1 MRKKAL
7 RKDFYMEIRK
17 SFGRFLSIFFIVAI
31 GTAFFSGIRAAE
43 PDMRLS
49 GDVYFDQSK
58 LMDLQVISTMGL
70 TADDLQAIRE
80 IKGVE
85 QAQPVYSMDALCDVD
100 GSQKVVH
107 IFSFQDGINELKAE
121 KGRMPEKADEC
132 VADADFLASSGYQI
146 GDKITFLKDEDT
158 EVTEELTQSTFQIVG
173 SVSSPEYISFSRG
186 SSMIGNGSVS
196 GFVSVL
202 PESFQMDAYTE
213 ISIQVKGAKEETA
226 FTKEYDN
233 LVDETKKKVE
243 AIQSEREDIRRE
255 ELMQQMDQ
263 KQAELLAEVPPE
275 AMEIAAPQIQQQ
287 IEQQKASLEQGK
299 WYVNDREDLTEY
311 SGYGENADRMRA
323 IGQVF
328 PVLFFLVAALISL
341 TSMTRMVEEQRT
353 QIGTLKALGYSRFSI
368 AGKYLGYAFWAT
380 VGGCIF
386 GVLAGEKLLPYII
399 VTAYGIMYPHMH
411 NVEIPYHLYYGILA
425 SATALL
431 CTMGATL
438 FSCYK
443 ELREQAA
450 ELMRPPAPKKG
461 KRVFL
466 EKIPSLWSQFNFI
479 WKATIRNLLRYKKRF
494 FMTVFGIGGCMALLL
509 VGFGLRDSIFAIANI
524 QYHELQL
531 YDANIILNTG
541 ASEQEQNNVEQEL
554 YWDDRVERTAKG
566 YLGQA
571 TVKSGIEER
580 DIYINVPEDLHDF
593 EELVVFRDRK
603 SRTRYD
609 LGSEGAILTEKMAR
623 LLDVTQGDRIT
634 VCQEGKKDVEVKV
647 GKICENYMGH
657 YLYIEPEL
665 YQSLYGKNPE
675 YNSVYFQMKEDQK
688 EQLEDLGET
697 VLEREGALNI
707 SYTKSIEEQLD
718 DMLGSLDIV
727 MGVLVISAG
736 MLAFVV
742 LYNLNSINITERRR
756 EMATLKVLGFYDNE
770 VSAYVYRENMI
781 LTVIGGVAGMLLGN
795 ILHRFVIVT
804 VEVDSTMFGRNID
817 TASYGYSFLITLAFS
832 VLVNLVMYFKLRK
845 IDMVESLKSVE

>member
-287 IEQQKASLEQGK
+287 IEQQKTSLEQGK

-323 IGQVF
+323 IGRVF

-341 TSMTRMVEEQRT
+341 
-353 QIGTLKALGYSRFSI
+353 
-368 AGKYLGYAFWAT
+368 
-380 VGGCIF
+380 
-386 GVLAGEKLLPYII
+386 
-399 VTAYGIMYPHMH
+399 
-411 NVEIPYHLYYGILA
+411 
-425 SATALL
+425 
-431 CTMGATL
+431 
-438 FSCYK
+438 
-443 ELREQAA
+443 
-450 ELMRPPAPKKG
+450 
-461 KRVFL
+461 
-466 EKIPSLWSQFNFI
+466 
-479 WKATIRNLLRYKKRF
+479 
-494 FMTVFGIGGCMALLL
+494 
-509 VGFGLRDSIFAIANI
+509 
-524 QYHELQL
+524 
-531 YDANIILNTG
+531 
-541 ASEQEQNNVEQEL
+541 
-554 YWDDRVERTAKG
+554 
-566 YLGQA
+566 
-571 TVKSGIEER
+571 
-580 DIYINVPEDLHDF
+580 
-593 EELVVFRDRK
+593 
-603 SRTRYD
+603 
-609 LGSEGAILTEKMAR
+609 
-623 LLDVTQGDRIT
+623 
-634 VCQEGKKDVEVKV
+634 
-647 GKICENYMGH
+647 
-657 YLYIEPEL
+657 
-665 YQSLYGKNPE
+665 
-675 YNSVYFQMKEDQK
+675 
-688 EQLEDLGET
+688 
-697 VLEREGALNI
+697 
-707 SYTKSIEEQLD
+707 
-718 DMLGSLDIV
+718 
-727 MGVLVISAG
+727 
-736 MLAFVV
+736 
-742 LYNLNSINITERRR
+742 
-756 EMATLKVLGFYDNE
+756 
-770 VSAYVYRENMI
+770 
-781 LTVIGGVAGMLLGN
+781 
-795 ILHRFVIVT
+795 
-804 VEVDSTMFGRNID
+804 
-817 TASYGYSFLITLAFS
+817 
-832 VLVNLVMYFKLRK
+832 
-845 IDMVESLKSVE
+845 

>member
-17 SFGRFLSIFFIVAI
+17 SFGRFLSIFFVVAI

-49 GDVYFDQSK
+49 GDAYFDQSK
-58 LMDLQVISTMGL
+58 LMDLQVVSTMGL

-107 IFSFQDGINELKAE
+107 IFSSQDGINELKVE

-132 VADADFLASSGYQI
+132 VADADFLASSEYQI

-196 GFVSVL
+196 GFISVL

-233 LVDETKKKVE
+233 LVDETKKQVE

-263 KQAELLAEVPPE
+263 KQAELLAEVPSE

-287 IEQQKASLEQGK
+287 IEQQKTSLEQGK

-323 IGQVF
+323 IGRAF

-353 QIGTLKALGYSRFSI
+353 QIGTLKALGYSRRSI

-380 VGGCIF
+380 VGGCVS
-386 GVLAGEKLLPYII
+386 GVLVGEKILPYII
-399 VTAYGIMYPHMH
+399 VTAYGIMYPHM
-411 NVEIPYHLYYGILA
+411 NTAVIPYNLYYGVSA
-425 SATALL
+425 SLTALL

-509 VGFGLRDSIFAIANI
+509 VGFGLRDSIVDIAKL

-531 YDANIILNTG
+531 YDANIILNTS
-541 ASEQEQNNVEQEL
+541 ASKQEQNNVEQEL
-554 YWDDRVERTAKG
+554 YWNDQVDKTAVG
-566 YLGQA
+566 YLGQMK
-571 TVKSGIEER
+571 VKHGNEEQEV
-580 DIYINVPEDLHDF
+580 YLNVPEDLQDF
-593 EELVVFRDRK
+593 EEMVVFRDRR
-603 SRTRYD
+603 SYTQYD
-609 LGSEGAILTEKMAR
+609 LETEGVILTEKTAK
-623 LLDVTQGDRIT
+623 LLEVKEGDTITLCQTGKEDV
-634 VCQEGKKDVEVKV
+634 KVKV
-647 GKICENYMGH
+647 GKICENYIGH
-657 YLYIEPEL
+657 YLYMSPEI
-665 YQSLYGKNPE
+665 YQSLYGEEPQ
-675 YNSVYFQMKEDQK
+675 YNSVYFQMKKGYEDQ
-688 EQLEDLGET
+688 LEILGEDI
-697 VLEREGALNI
+697 LKGEGALNI
-707 SYTKSIEEQLD
+707 SYTDSIEDQLD

-727 MGVLVISAG
+727 MAVLVISAG
-736 MLAFVV
+736 LLAFVV

-756 EMATLKVLGFYDNE
+756 ELATLKVLGFYDNE

-781 LTVIGGVAGMLLGN
+781 LTVIGGVAGIILGS

-804 VEVDSTMFGRNID
+804 VEVDSAMFGRSIEMS
-817 TASYGYSFLITLAFS
+817 SYGYSFLITLAFS
-832 VLVNLVMYFKLRK
+832 VFVNLVMYFKLKK

>member
-49 GDVYFDQSK
+49 GDAYFDKSK
-58 LMDLQVISTMGL
+58 LMDLQVVSTMGL

-80 IKGVE
+80 VKGVE

-107 IFSFQDGINELKAE
+107 IFSSQDGINELKVE
-121 KGRMPEKADEC
+121 KGRIPEKADEC

-196 GFVSVL
+196 GFISVL

-233 LVDETKKKVE
+233 LVDETKKQVE

-263 KQAELLAEVPPE
+263 KQAELLAEVPSE

-287 IEQQKASLEQGK
+287 IEQQKTSLEQGK

-323 IGQVF
+323 IGRAF

-353 QIGTLKALGYSRFSI
+353 QIGTLKALGYSRRSI

-380 VGGCIF
+380 VGGCVF
-386 GVLAGEKLLPYII
+386 GVLIGEKILPYII
-399 VTAYGIMYPHMH
+399 VTAYGIMYPHM
-411 NVEIPYHLYYGILA
+411 NTVVIPYNLYYRVSA
-425 SATALL
+425 SLTALL

-479 WKATIRNLLRYKKRF
+479 WKAAIRNLLRYKKRF

-509 VGFGLRDSIFAIANI
+509 VGFGLRDSIVDIAKL

-531 YDANIILNTG
+531 YDANIILNTS
-541 ASEQEQNNVEQEL
+541 ASKQEQNNVEQEL
-554 YWDDRVERTAKG
+554 YWNDQVDKTAVG
-566 YLGQA
+566 YLGQMK
-571 TVKSGIEER
+571 VKHGNEEQEV
-580 DIYINVPEDLHDF
+580 YLNVPEDLQDF
-593 EELVVFRDRK
+593 QEMVVFRDRR
-603 SRTRYD
+603 SYTQYD
-609 LGSEGAILTEKMAR
+609 LETEGVILTEKTAK
-623 LLDVTQGDRIT
+623 LLEVKEGDTITLCQTGKEDV
-634 VCQEGKKDVEVKV
+634 KVKV
-647 GKICENYMGH
+647 GKICENYIGH
-657 YLYIEPEL
+657 YLYMSPEI
-665 YQSLYGKNPE
+665 YQSLYGEEPQ
-675 YNSVYFQMKEDQK
+675 YNSVYFQMKKGYEDQ
-688 EQLEDLGET
+688 LEILGEDI
-697 VLEREGALNI
+697 LKGEGALNI
-707 SYTKSIEEQLD
+707 SYTDSIEDQLD

-727 MGVLVISAG
+727 MAVLAISAG
-736 MLAFVV
+736 LLAFVV

-756 EMATLKVLGFYDNE
+756 ELATLKVLGFYDNE

-781 LTVIGGVAGMLLGN
+781 LTVIGGVAGIILGS

-804 VEVDSTMFGRNID
+804 VEVDSAMFGRSIEMS
-817 TASYGYSFLITLAFS
+817 SYGYSFLITLAFS
-832 VLVNLVMYFKLRK
+832 VFVNLVMYFKLKK

>member
-1 MRKKAL
+1 
-7 RKDFYMEIRK
+7 
-17 SFGRFLSIFFIVAI
+17 
-31 GTAFFSGIRAAE
+31 
-43 PDMRLS
+43 
-49 GDVYFDQSK
+49 
-58 LMDLQVISTMGL
+58 
-70 TADDLQAIRE
+70 
-80 IKGVE
+80 
-85 QAQPVYSMDALCDVD
+85 MDALCDVD

-107 IFSFQDGINELKAE
+107 IFSSQDGINELKVE

-132 VADADFLASSGYQI
+132 VADADFLASSEYQI

-255 ELMQQMDQ
+255 ELMQQIDQ
-263 KQAELLAEVPPE
+263 KQAELLAEVPSE

-287 IEQQKASLEQGK
+287 IEQQKTSLEQGK

-323 IGQVF
+323 IGRAF

-353 QIGTLKALGYSRFSI
+353 QIGTLKALGYSRRSI

-380 VGGCIF
+380 VGGCVF
-386 GVLAGEKLLPYII
+386 GVLVGEKILPYII
-399 VTAYGIMYPHMH
+399 VTAYGIMYPHM
-411 NVEIPYHLYYGILA
+411 NTAVIPYNLYYGVSA
-425 SATALL
+425 SLTALS

-509 VGFGLRDSIFAIANI
+509 VGFGLRDSSVDIAKL

-531 YDANIILNTG
+531 YDANIILNTS
-541 ASEQEQNNVEQEL
+541 ASKQEQNNVEQEL
-554 YWDDRVERTAKG
+554 YWNDQVDKTAVG
-566 YLGQA
+566 YLGQMK
-571 TVKSGIEER
+571 VKHGNEEQEV
-580 DIYINVPEDLHDF
+580 YLNVPEDLQDF
-593 EELVVFRDRK
+593 EEMAVFRDRR
-603 SRTRYD
+603 SHTQYD
-609 LGSEGAILTEKMAR
+609 LETEGVILTEKTAK
-623 LLDVTQGDRIT
+623 LLEVKEGDTITLCQTGKEDV
-634 VCQEGKKDVEVKV
+634 KVKV
-647 GKICENYMGH
+647 GKICENYIGH
-657 YLYIEPEL
+657 YLYMGPEM
-665 YQSLYGKNPE
+665 YRSLYGEEPQ
-675 YNSVYFQMKEDQK
+675 YNSVYFQMKEGYED
-688 EQLEDLGET
+688 QLEVLGEDI
-697 VLEREGALNI
+697 LKGEGALNI
-707 SYTKSIEEQLD
+707 SYTDSIEDQLD

-727 MGVLVISAG
+727 MAVLVISAG
-736 MLAFVV
+736 LLAFVV

-756 EMATLKVLGFYDNE
+756 ELATLKVLGFYDNE

-781 LTVIGGVAGMLLGN
+781 LTVIGGVAGMILGS

-804 VEVDSTMFGRNID
+804 VEVDSAMFGRSIEMS
-817 TASYGYSFLITLAFS
+817 SYGYSFLITLAFS
-832 VLVNLVMYFKLRK
+832 VFVNLVMYFKLKK

>member
-287 IEQQKASLEQGK
+287 IEQQKTSLEQGK

-323 IGQVF
+323 IGRVF

-353 QIGTLKALGYSRFSI
+353 QIGTLKALGYSRRSI

-380 VGGCIF
+380 VGGCVF
-386 GVLAGEKLLPYII
+386 GVLVGEKILPYII
-399 VTAYGIMYPHMH
+399 VTAYGIMYPHM
-411 NVEIPYHLYYGILA
+411 NTVVVPNDLYYGVSA
-425 SATALL
+425 SLTALL
-431 CTMGATL
+431 CTMGATW

-509 VGFGLRDSIFAIANI
+509 VGFGLRDSSVDIAKL

-531 YDANIILNTG
+531 YDANIILNTS
-541 ASEQEQNNVEQEL
+541 ASKQEQNNVEQEL
-554 YWDDRVERTAKG
+554 YWNDQVDKTAVG
-566 YLGQA
+566 YLGQMK
-571 TVKSGIEER
+571 VKHGNEEQEV
-580 DIYINVPEDLHDF
+580 YLNVPEDLQDF
-593 EELVVFRDRK
+593 EEMAVFRGRR
-603 SRTRYD
+603 SHTQYD
-609 LGSEGAILTEKMAR
+609 LETEGVILTEKTAK
-623 LLDVTQGDRIT
+623 LLEVKEGDTITLCQTGKEDV
-634 VCQEGKKDVEVKV
+634 KVKV
-647 GKICENYMGH
+647 GKICENYIGH
-657 YLYIEPEL
+657 YLYMGPEM
-665 YQSLYGKNPE
+665 YRSLYGEEPQ
-675 YNSVYFQMKEDQK
+675 YNSVYFQMKEGYED
-688 EQLEDLGET
+688 QLEVLGEDI
-697 VLEREGALNI
+697 LKGEGALNI
-707 SYTKSIEEQLD
+707 SYTDSIEDQLD

-727 MGVLVISAG
+727 MAVLVISAG
-736 MLAFVV
+736 LLAFVV

-756 EMATLKVLGFYDNE
+756 ELATLKVLGFYDNE

-781 LTVIGGVAGMLLGN
+781 LTVIGGVAGMILGS

-804 VEVDSTMFGRNID
+804 VEVDSAMFGRSIEMS
-817 TASYGYSFLITLAFS
+817 SYGYSFLITLAFS
-832 VLVNLVMYFKLRK
+832 VFVNLVMYFKLKK

>member
-49 GDVYFDQSK
+49 GDAYFDKSK

-107 IFSFQDGINELKAE
+107 IFSSQDGINELKAE

-196 GFVSVL
+196 GFISVL

-275 AMEIAAPQIQQQ
+275 AMEIAAPQLQQQ
-287 IEQQKASLEQGK
+287 IEQQKTSLEQGK

-311 SGYGENADRMRA
+311 SGYGENADRM
-323 IGQVF
+323 
-328 PVLFFLVAALISL
+328 L
-341 TSMTRMVEEQRT
+341 
-353 QIGTLKALGYSRFSI
+353 
-368 AGKYLGYAFWAT
+368 
-380 VGGCIF
+380 
-386 GVLAGEKLLPYII
+386 LLP
-399 VTAYGIMYPHMH
+399 P
-411 NVEIPYHLYYGILA
+411 
-425 SATALL
+425 LL
-431 CTMGATL
+431 
-438 FSCYK
+438 
-443 ELREQAA
+443 
-450 ELMRPPAPKKG
+450 
-461 KRVFL
+461 
-466 EKIPSLWSQFNFI
+466 W
-479 WKATIRNLLRYKKRF
+479 
-494 FMTVFGIGGCMALLL
+494 
-509 VGFGLRDSIFAIANI
+509 
-524 QYHELQL
+524 H
-531 YDANIILNTG
+531 
-541 ASEQEQNNVEQEL
+541 
-554 YWDDRVERTAKG
+554 
-566 YLGQA
+566 
-571 TVKSGIEER
+571 
-580 DIYINVPEDLHDF
+580 
-593 EELVVFRDRK
+593 
-603 SRTRYD
+603 
-609 LGSEGAILTEKMAR
+609 
-623 LLDVTQGDRIT
+623 
-634 VCQEGKKDVEVKV
+634 
-647 GKICENYMGH
+647 
-657 YLYIEPEL
+657 
-665 YQSLYGKNPE
+665 
-675 YNSVYFQMKEDQK
+675 
-688 EQLEDLGET
+688 
-697 VLEREGALNI
+697 
-707 SYTKSIEEQLD
+707 
-718 DMLGSLDIV
+718 
-727 MGVLVISAG
+727 
-736 MLAFVV
+736 
-742 LYNLNSINITERRR
+742 
-756 EMATLKVLGFYDNE
+756 
-770 VSAYVYRENMI
+770 
-781 LTVIGGVAGMLLGN
+781 
-795 ILHRFVIVT
+795 
-804 VEVDSTMFGRNID
+804 
-817 TASYGYSFLITLAFS
+817 
-832 VLVNLVMYFKLRK
+832 
-845 IDMVESLKSVE
+845 

>member
-49 GDVYFDQSK
+49 GDAYFDQSK
-58 LMDLQVISTMGL
+58 LMDLQVVSTMGL

-255 ELMQQMDQ
+255 ELMQQIDQ
-263 KQAELLAEVPPE
+263 KQAELLAEVPSE

-287 IEQQKASLEQGK
+287 IEQQKTSLEQGK

-323 IGQVF
+323 IGRVF

-341 TSMTRMVEEQRT
+341 TSMTRMVEEQWT
-353 QIGTLKALGYSRFSI
+353 QIGTLKSLGYSRRSI

-380 VGGCIF
+380 VGGCVF
-386 GVLAGEKLLPYII
+386 GVLIGEKILPYII
-399 VTAYGIMYPHMH
+399 VTAYGIMYPHM
-411 NVEIPYHLYYGILA
+411 NTAVIPYNLYYGVSA
-425 SATALL
+425 SLTALS

-509 VGFGLRDSIFAIANI
+509 VGFGLRDSSVDIAKL

-531 YDANIILNTG
+531 YDANIILNTS
-541 ASEQEQNNVEQEL
+541 ASKQEQNNVEQEL
-554 YWDDRVERTAKG
+554 YWNDQVDKTAVG
-566 YLGQA
+566 YLGQMK
-571 TVKSGIEER
+571 VKHGNEEQEV
-580 DIYINVPEDLHDF
+580 YLNVPEDLQDF
-593 EELVVFRDRK
+593 EEMAVFRDRR
-603 SRTRYD
+603 SHTQYD
-609 LGSEGAILTEKMAR
+609 LETEGVILTEKTAK
-623 LLDVTQGDRIT
+623 LLEVKEGDTITLCQTGKEDV
-634 VCQEGKKDVEVKV
+634 KVKV
-647 GKICENYMGH
+647 GKICENYIGH
-657 YLYIEPEL
+657 YLYMGPEM
-665 YQSLYGKNPE
+665 YRSLYGEEPQ
-675 YNSVYFQMKEDQK
+675 YNSVYFQMKEGYED
-688 EQLEDLGET
+688 QLEVLGEDI
-697 VLEREGALNI
+697 LKGEGALNI
-707 SYTKSIEEQLD
+707 SYTDSIEDQLD

-727 MGVLVISAG
+727 MAVLVISAG
-736 MLAFVV
+736 LLAFVV

-756 EMATLKVLGFYDNE
+756 ELATLKVLGFYDNE

-781 LTVIGGVAGMLLGN
+781 LTVIGGVAGMILGS

-804 VEVDSTMFGRNID
+804 VEVDSAMFGRSIEMS
-817 TASYGYSFLITLAFS
+817 SYGYSFLITLAFS
-832 VLVNLVMYFKLRK
+832 VFVNLVMYFKLKK

>member
-49 GDVYFDQSK
+49 GDAYFDQSK
-58 LMDLQVISTMGL
+58 LMDLQVVSTMGL

-107 IFSFQDGINELKAE
+107 IFSSQDGINELKVE

-196 GFVSVL
+196 GFISVL

-255 ELMQQMDQ
+255 ELMQQIDQ
-263 KQAELLAEVPPE
+263 KQAELLAEVPSE

-287 IEQQKASLEQGK
+287 IEQQKTSLEQGK

-323 IGQVF
+323 IGRVF

-353 QIGTLKALGYSRFSI
+353 QIGTLKALGYSRRSI

-380 VGGCIF
+380 VGGCVF
-386 GVLAGEKLLPYII
+386 GVLVGEKILPYII
-399 VTAYGIMYPHMH
+399 VTAYGIMYPHM
-411 NVEIPYHLYYGILA
+411 NTAVIPYNLYYGV
-425 SATALL
+425 SAALTALL
-431 CTMGATL
+431 CTMGATW

-509 VGFGLRDSIFAIANI
+509 VGFGLRDSSVDIAKL

-531 YDANIILNTG
+531 YDANIILNTS
-541 ASEQEQNNVEQEL
+541 ASKQEQNNVEQEL
-554 YWDDRVERTAKG
+554 YWNDQVDKTAVG
-566 YLGQA
+566 YLGQMK
-571 TVKSGIEER
+571 VKHGNEEQEV
-580 DIYINVPEDLHDF
+580 YLNVPEDLQDF
-593 EELVVFRDRK
+593 EEMAVFRDRR
-603 SRTRYD
+603 SHTQYD
-609 LGSEGAILTEKMAR
+609 LETEGVILTEKTAK
-623 LLDVTQGDRIT
+623 LLEVKEGDTITLCQTGKEDV
-634 VCQEGKKDVEVKV
+634 KVKV
-647 GKICENYMGH
+647 GKICENYIGH
-657 YLYIEPEL
+657 YLYMGPEM
-665 YQSLYGKNPE
+665 YRSLYGEEPQ
-675 YNSVYFQMKEDQK
+675 YNSVYFQMKEGYED
-688 EQLEDLGET
+688 QLEVLGEDI
-697 VLEREGALNI
+697 LKGEGALNI
-707 SYTKSIEEQLD
+707 SYTDSIEDQLD

-727 MGVLVISAG
+727 MAVLVISAG
-736 MLAFVV
+736 LLAFVV

-756 EMATLKVLGFYDNE
+756 ELATLKVLGFYDNE

-781 LTVIGGVAGMLLGN
+781 LTVIGGVAGMILGS

-804 VEVDSTMFGRNID
+804 VEVDSAMFGRSIEMS
-817 TASYGYSFLITLAFS
+817 SYGYSFLITLAFS
-832 VLVNLVMYFKLRK
+832 VFVNLVMYFKLKK

>member
-243 AIQSEREDIRRE
+243 AIQSE
-255 ELMQQMDQ
+255 
-263 KQAELLAEVPPE
+263 
-275 AMEIAAPQIQQQ
+275 
-287 IEQQKASLEQGK
+287 GK
-299 WYVNDREDLTEY
+299 WYVNGREDLTEY
-311 SGYGENADRMRA
+311 SDYGENADRMRA
-323 IGQVF
+323 IGRVF

-353 QIGTLKALGYSRFSI
+353 QIGTLKALGYSRRSI

-380 VGGCIF
+380 VGGCVF
-386 GVLAGEKLLPYII
+386 GVLVGEKILPYII
-399 VTAYGIMYPHMH
+399 VTAYGIMYPHM
-411 NVEIPYHLYYGILA
+411 NTVVIPYNLYYGVSA
-425 SATALL
+425 SLTALL
-431 CTMGATL
+431 CTMGATW

-509 VGFGLRDSIFAIANI
+509 VGFGLRDSSVDIAKL

-531 YDANIILNTG
+531 YDANIILNTS
-541 ASEQEQNNVEQEL
+541 ASKQEQNNVEQEL
-554 YWDDRVERTAKG
+554 YWNDQVDKTAVG
-566 YLGQA
+566 YLGQMK
-571 TVKSGIEER
+571 VKHGNEEQEV
-580 DIYINVPEDLHDF
+580 YLNVSEDLQDF
-593 EELVVFRDRK
+593 EEMAVFRDRR
-603 SRTRYD
+603 SHTQYD
-609 LGSEGAILTEKMAR
+609 LETEGVILTEKTAK
-623 LLDVTQGDRIT
+623 LLDVKEGDTIT
-634 VCQEGKKDVEVKV
+634 LCQTGKEDVKVKV
-647 GKICENYMGH
+647 GKICENYIGH
-657 YLYIEPEL
+657 YLYMGPEM
-665 YQSLYGKNPE
+665 YRSLYGEEPQ
-675 YNSVYFQMKEDQK
+675 YNSVYFQMKEGYED
-688 EQLEDLGET
+688 QLEVLGEDI
-697 VLEREGALNI
+697 LKGEGALNI
-707 SYTKSIEEQLD
+707 SYTDSIEDQLD

-727 MGVLVISAG
+727 MAVLVISAG
-736 MLAFVV
+736 LLAFVV

-756 EMATLKVLGFYDNE
+756 ELATLKVLGFYDNE

-781 LTVIGGVAGMLLGN
+781 LTVIGGVAGMILGS

-804 VEVDSTMFGRNID
+804 VEVDSAMFGRSIEMS
-817 TASYGYSFLITLAFS
+817 SYGYSFLITLAFS
-832 VLVNLVMYFKLRK
+832 VFVNLVMYFKLKK

>member
-49 GDVYFDQSK
+49 GDAYFDKSK
-58 LMDLQVISTMGL
+58 LMDLQVVSTMGL

-80 IKGVE
+80 VKGVE

-107 IFSFQDGINELKAE
+107 IFSSQDGINELKVE

-196 GFVSVL
+196 GFISVL

-275 AMEIAAPQIQQQ
+275 AMEIAAPQLQQQ
-287 IEQQKASLEQGK
+287 IEQQKTSLEQGK

-323 IGQVF
+323 IGRVF

-341 TSMTRMVEEQRT
+341 TSMTRMVEKQRT
-353 QIGTLKALGYSRFSI
+353 QIGTLKALGYSGRSI

-380 VGGCIF
+380 VGGCVS
-386 GVLAGEKLLPYII
+386 GVLVGEKILPYII
-399 VTAYGIMYPHMH
+399 VTAYGIMYPHM
-411 NVEIPYHLYYGILA
+411 NTAVIPYNLYYGVSA
-425 SATALL
+425 SLTAPL

-509 VGFGLRDSIFAIANI
+509 VGFGLRDSIVDIAKR

-531 YDANIILNTG
+531 YDANIILNTS
-541 ASEQEQNNVEQEL
+541 ASKQEQNNVEQEL
-554 YWDDRVERTAKG
+554 YWNDQVDKTAVG
-566 YLGQA
+566 YLGQMK
-571 TVKSGIEER
+571 VKHGNEEQEV
-580 DIYINVPEDLHDF
+580 YLNVPEDLQDF
-593 EELVVFRDRK
+593 QEMVVFRDRR
-603 SRTRYD
+603 SYTQYD
-609 LGSEGAILTEKMAR
+609 LETEGVILTEKTAK
-623 LLDVTQGDRIT
+623 LLEVKEGDTITLCQTGKEDV
-634 VCQEGKKDVEVKV
+634 KVKV
-647 GKICENYMGH
+647 GKICENYIGH
-657 YLYIEPEL
+657 YLYMSPEI
-665 YQSLYGKNPE
+665 YQSLYGEEPQ
-675 YNSVYFQMKEDQK
+675 YNSVYFQMKKGYEDQ
-688 EQLEDLGET
+688 LEILGEDI
-697 VLEREGALNI
+697 LKGEGALNI
-707 SYTKSIEEQLD
+707 SYTDSIEDQLD

-727 MGVLVISAG
+727 MAVLAISAG
-736 MLAFVV
+736 LLAFVV

-756 EMATLKVLGFYDNE
+756 ELATLKVLGFYDNE

-781 LTVIGGVAGMLLGN
+781 LTVIGGVAGIILGS

-804 VEVDSTMFGRNID
+804 VEVDSAMFGRSIEMS
-817 TASYGYSFLITLAFS
+817 SYGYSFLITLAFS
-832 VLVNLVMYFKLRK
+832 VFVNLVMYFKLKK